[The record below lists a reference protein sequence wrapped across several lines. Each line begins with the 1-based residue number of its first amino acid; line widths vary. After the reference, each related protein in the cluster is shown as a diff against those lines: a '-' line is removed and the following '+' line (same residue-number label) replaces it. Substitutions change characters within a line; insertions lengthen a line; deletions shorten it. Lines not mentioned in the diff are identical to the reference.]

1 MENHVDGAGM
11 VFHEEPVA
19 HVLALAIDRK
29 RLLVADV
36 VDKKRDELFGE
47 LVRTVVVGAVRH
59 DGRHAVGVVECA
71 YEMV

>member
-19 HVLALAIDRK
+19 HVLALAIDRQ

-36 VDKKRDELFGE
+36 VDEERNQLFGE
-47 LVRTVVVGAVRH
+47 LVRAVVIGAVR
-59 DGRHAVGVVECA
+59 DNRRHAVGVVERA